1 MNYRKH
7 NRLNITLLLVFLLS
21 IGAGQ
26 LVLADHPGD
35 EEHTDI
41 RDTQA
46 QVVEYPASF
55 FSRYQPNNA
64 LDMANQIPGFQLDNG
79 ENSRGFANA
88 AGNVL
93 INGTRPNVKQDSP
106 SSILSRIPAANV
118 VRIDLIRGQVAG
130 VDLQGQ
136 PVVANVILRE
146 ESEAAVRWEGFLW
159 KLSDS
164 DTIMPGG
171 SISLSNRW
179 NDVDYNVGLEGNRHV
194 HTTIGTRNSYDAN
207 GDLSV
212 DQAEDVFNAHALIRA
227 NLSASTT
234 YGDTM
239 WQLHMEIGYDKI
251 DETFEQIRTP
261 QALGSTTTTE
271 EVIDDRESN
280 DVEIGITAERPL
292 SEFLVGKGIM
302 IYNQRN
308 FTELSSEAIFDETD
322 TQTEFTLADIGTDT
336 RELILRSEF
345 DWTAIEDHTIQFN
358 LEGAYN
364 ELDGSL
370 FQTVDTGAGPVEEI
384 VPGANT
390 KVEELR
396 LDFILADTWSFDDI
410 EFTYGIGGEFSNIK
424 QSGDTDLD
432 RDFFFIKPHAL
443 LLYSPEQSRQTR
455 FLIAREI
462 SQLDFDDFVSATVF
476 EDNQLALGNPNLKPQ
491 TTWVADLTHEM
502 RFGDISVVKLRGYHH
517 WISDVE
523 DLLPLTDT
531 EEAPGNIG
539 NGRRWGAEIEATI
552 PLDWLSLA
560 SARLDV
566 KARWQ
571 DSSVTDP
578 VTGEK
583 RVLSSESRLSS
594 RIPYNDI
601 DVKYITSVAF
611 RQDFEAQRLAWGWD
625 LVARDERPLF
635 KVDELDVYSEGAII
649 GAFIEST
656 RWFGLKMTFGIKDI
670 LDDQKVR
677 TRTIYTGRR
686 ELSALRRTEITDVTR
701 GRQFEFTVTGSF

>member
-1 MNYRKH
+1 MTYKNFSRI
-7 NRLNITLLLVFLLS
+7 NISQLLVLLLLLGTNS
-21 IGAGQ
+21 YVI
-26 LVLADHPGD
+26 ADHPPDD
-35 EEHTDI
+35 ENTNDRNI
-41 RDTQA
+41 DL

-79 ENSRGFANA
+79 ENTRGFANA

-93 INGTRPNVKQDSP
+93 INGVRPNVKQDTP
-106 SSILSRIPAANV
+106 SSILSRIPAASV

-136 PVVANVILRE
+136 PVVANVIIHQ
-146 ESEAAVRWEGFLW
+146 ESKAAVRWEGFLW

-179 NDVDYNVGLEGNRHV
+179 NDVDYNVGVEGNRHV
-194 HTTIGTRNSYDAN
+194 HTTIGSRNSYDAN
-207 GDLSV
+207 GDLSI
-212 DQAEDVFNAHALIRA
+212 DQTEDVLNTHGLIRA

-234 YGDTM
+234 VGETL
-239 WQLHMEIGYDKI
+239 WQLHTELGYDKI
-251 DETFEQIRTP
+251 DETFDQIRIP
-261 QALGSTTTTE
+261 QAPGSTTTTE

-292 SEFLVGKGIM
+292 SEFLVGKGIF

-308 FTELSSEAIFDETD
+308 FTELTSEAIFDNTNTR
-322 TQTEFTLADIGTDT
+322 TQFTLADTGTDT
-336 RELILRSEF
+336 REAILRSEF

-364 ELDGSL
+364 ELEGSL

-396 LDFILADTWSFDDI
+396 LDFVLADTWSFDEI
-410 EFTYGIGGEFSNIK
+410 EFNYGIGGEFSNIK
-424 QSGDTDLD
+424 QTGDTELD
-432 RDFFFIKPHAL
+432 RDFFFIKPHAVI
-443 LLYSPEQSRQTR
+443 LYSPEQSRQTR

-539 NGRRWGAEIEATI
+539 NGKRWGAEIEATI

-560 SARLDV
+560 SARLDL

-583 RVLSSESRLSS
+583 RALSSEGRLSS

-611 RQDFEAQRLAWGWD
+611 RHDFEVQRFAWGWD

-635 KVDELDVYSEGAII
+635 KVDELDVFEEGVIL
-649 GAFIEST
+649 GAFVEST
-656 RWFGLKMTFGIKDI
+656 RWFGLKMTLGIKDI
-670 LDDQKVR
+670 LDEQKLR

>member
-1 MNYRKH
+1 MNDRKY
-7 NRLNITLLLVFLLS
+7 NRFNI
-21 IGAGQ
+21 IHM
-26 LVLADHPGD
+26 LVLLFFLGTNHYAFADHPAD
-35 EEHTDI
+35 EEHADI

-46 QVVEYPASF
+46 QVVEFPASF
-55 FSRYQPNNA
+55 FARYQPNNA
-64 LDMANQIPGFQLDNG
+64 LDMASQIPGFQLDNG
-79 ENSRGFANA
+79 ENTRGFANA

-136 PVVANVILRE
+136 PVVVNVILHE
-146 ESEAAVRWEGFLW
+146 ESELAVRWEGFVW

-179 NDVDYNVGLEGNRHV
+179 NEIDLNVGLEGNRHV
-194 HTTIGTRNSYDAN
+194 HTTIGSRNSFDDI
-207 GDLSV
+207 GDLSIE
-212 DQAEDVFNAHALIRA
+212 QAEDVFNEHALIRA

-234 YGDTM
+234 YGDTL
-239 WQLHMEIGYDKI
+239 WQLHSEFGYDKI
-251 DETFEQIRTP
+251 DEIFEQIRTP
-261 QALGSTTTTE
+261 QAPGSTTSTE

-280 DVEIGITAERPL
+280 DFELGITAERPL
-292 SEFLVGKGIM
+292 SEFLIGKGIF
-302 IYNQRN
+302 IYNHRN
-308 FTELSSEAIFDETD
+308 FTELSSEAIFDDTD
-322 TQTEFTLADIGTDT
+322 TQTDFTLADIGTDT

-364 ELDGSL
+364 ELEGSL
-370 FQTVDTGAGPVEEI
+370 FQTVDTGTGPVEEI

-390 KVEELR
+390 TVEELR
-396 LDFILADTWSFDDI
+396 LDFVLADTWSFSDV
-410 EFTYGIGGEFSNIK
+410 EFNYGIGGEFSNIK
-424 QSGDTDLD
+424 QTGDAELN
-432 RDFFFIKPHAL
+432 RDFFFIKPHAV

-455 FLIAREI
+455 LLVAREI
-462 SQLDFDDFVSATVF
+462 SQLDFDDFVSASVF
-476 EDNQLALGNPNLKPQ
+476 EDDQLALGNPNLKPE
-491 TTWVADLTHEM
+491 TTWVADLSHEI

-523 DLLPLTDT
+523 DLLPLTDA

-539 NGRRWGAEIEATI
+539 SGKRWGAEIEATM
-552 PLDWLSLA
+552 PLDWLSLS

-578 VTGEK
+578 VTGDK
-583 RVLSSESRLSS
+583 RVLSSQGRLSS

-601 DVKYITSVAF
+601 DVKYIASVVF
-611 RQDFEAQRLAWGWD
+611 RQDFEAQQLAWGWN
-625 LVARDERPLF
+625 LIARDARPLF
-635 KVDELDVYSEGAII
+635 KVDELDIFDEGTII
-649 GAFIEST
+649 GAFVEST
-656 RWFGLKMTFGIKDI
+656 RWFGLKMTLGVKDI
-670 LDDQKVR
+670 LDEQKVR